1 MLLAFGFWLF
11 GFLAFWLFGFLAFW
25 LFGFLAFWLL
35 AFALAFDL
43 DLDLLLIFRPF
54 GRPSVGVHQGVR
66 RVAPCG
72 EAAHNERR
80 SSRSR
85 P

>member
-1 MLLAFGFWLF
+1 
-11 GFLAFWLFGFLAFW
+11 
-25 LFGFLAFWLL
+25 
-35 AFALAFDL
+35 LAFDL

-72 EAAHNERR
+72 EAAHIERR

>member
-1 MLLAFGFWLF
+1 LILIW
-11 GFLAFWLFGFLAFW
+11 
-25 LFGFLAFWLL
+25 
-35 AFALAFDL
+35 
-43 DLDLLLIFRPF
+43 LLIFRPF

-66 RVAPCG
+66 RVAPFD
-72 EAAHNERR
+72 EVEHIERR

>member
-1 MLLAFGFWLF
+1 LWL
-11 GFLAFWLFGFLAFW
+11 WLW
-25 LFGFLAFWLL
+25 LWLWLL
-35 AFALAFDL
+35 T
-43 DLDLLLIFRPF
+43 LILMLILTLTLISRPF

-72 EAAHNERR
+72 EAAHIERR

>member
-1 MLLAFGFWLF
+1 MLT
-11 GFLAFWLFGFLAFW
+11 
-25 LFGFLAFWLL
+25 
-35 AFALAFDL
+35 
-43 DLDLLLIFRPF
+43 LLLIFRPF
-54 GRPSVGVHQGVR
+54 GRPSGGVHQGVR

-72 EAAHNERR
+72 EAAHIERR